1 MDKTGGS
8 AFPQVDLKNFEGMLV
23 PDRQPGMTLRDYFA
37 SDAMKGMLSTGTWFS
52 GRTWGSVGAMAD
64 DYATEAYVI
73 ANAMIKARGQA

>member
-37 SDAMKGMLSTGTWFS
+37 SDAMKGMLAH
-52 GRTWGSVGAMAD
+52 RGAVYGKNAD
-64 DYATEAYVI
+64 SDDAAGATRAYKI
-73 ANAMIKARGQA
+73 ADAMIKARGQA